1 VHALLAKGALEAVP
15 LLLLALQNAGT
26 HGSDVVVLAP
36 GLRRVLTQ
44 RGPTMSHGSLIPVFR
59 YIWTK
64 HAIEKRKGERGEMG
78 ILRKVMDNKQACWG
92 GR

>member
-1 VHALLAKGALEAVP
+1 MHALLAKGALEAVP

-59 YIWTK
+59 YLYGPNMQLK
-64 HAIEKRKGERGEMG
+64 SERG
-78 ILRKVMDNKQACWG
+78 NG
-92 GR
+92 GRWGF